1 MEQFWELEVF
11 VYVRAAFVRVSAC
24 LSRGGAGETVC
35 ELSPRLCTFTD
46 VLQAL
51 ERCVSSVS

>member
-51 ERCVSSVS
+51 